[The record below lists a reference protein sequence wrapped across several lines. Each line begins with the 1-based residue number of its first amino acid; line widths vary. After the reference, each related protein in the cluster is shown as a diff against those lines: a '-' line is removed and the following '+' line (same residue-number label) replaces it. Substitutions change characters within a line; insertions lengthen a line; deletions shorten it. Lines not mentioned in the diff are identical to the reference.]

1 MRLYLSSF
9 RMGERPDRLRGLV
22 PGAAGRALVVANAV
36 DAQPAAERAAGVAR
50 EVEALGAL
58 GFVPEESD
66 LREYFGAEAGV
77 LASALGGAELLW
89 LRGGNAFVLR
99 AALALSGADAV
110 LSGLLRDDAVAYG
123 GYSAGGCVL
132 APSLRGLEA
141 CDDPAAVQHAYG
153 RPVVWDGLGLL
164 PYAFVPHVDSPGH
177 PESQVL
183 GEVAERYRADGTP
196 YLALRDGQALVVDGE
211 QSEVV

>member
-1 MRLYLSSF
+1 MD
-9 RMGERPDRLRGLV
+9 G
-22 PGAAGRALVVANAV
+22 
-36 DAQPAAERAAGVAR
+36 QPAGERAAGVVR
-50 EVEALGAL
+50 EVDALGAL
-58 GFVPEESD
+58 GFAAEESD

-77 LASALGGAELLW
+77 LAEVFGEADLLW

-110 LSGLLRDDAVAYG
+110 LAGLLREDAVAYG

-141 CDDPAAVQHAYG
+141 CDDPAEVGRAYG
-153 RPVVWDGLGLL
+153 RPAVWDGLGLL

-211 QSEVV
+211 LSEVV